1 MFGFLLEKA
10 LEWCAA
16 HALELIS
23 VGTECHKDSQKA
35 KEEQRKQ
42 REEQQKQIAAT
53 QKLQEEAARKQK
65 FLEYKIMKMCQNTI
79 LLDTCVW
86 ENADNYADFFATLK
100 NICKKNKRKITI
112 LAQVYREIKK
122 HFNSD
127 DENDKYRARIAKR
140 MIEQYQNEN
149 IVAIEDDAFDDHHAE
164 ADVYADPAIRRFASK
179 HISNNTGFTV
189 ITEDTEL
196 RISLKNIV
204 SQKGNSSNMKIYSV
218 SELIS

>member
-1 MFGFLLEKA
+1 MFGFLLETA
-10 LEWCAA
+10 LDWCAV
-16 HALELIS
+16 HALELIG
-23 VGTECHKDSQKA
+23 VATECHKDSQKA

-42 REEQQKQIAAT
+42 QEEQQKQIAAT

-86 ENADNYADFFATLK
+86 ENSDNYADFFAALK
-100 NICKKNKRKITI
+100 DICKKNKRKITI

-140 MIEQYQNEN
+140 MIEQFQNEN
-149 IVAIEDDAFDDHHAE
+149 IVSIEDDAFDGHYAE
-164 ADVYADPAIRRFASK
+164 ANVYADPAIRSFAFK
-179 HISNNTGFTV
+179 HISNNIGFTV

-196 RISLKNIV
+196 RISLKNIIR
-204 SQKGNSSNMKIYSV
+204 QKGNWENMKIYSV